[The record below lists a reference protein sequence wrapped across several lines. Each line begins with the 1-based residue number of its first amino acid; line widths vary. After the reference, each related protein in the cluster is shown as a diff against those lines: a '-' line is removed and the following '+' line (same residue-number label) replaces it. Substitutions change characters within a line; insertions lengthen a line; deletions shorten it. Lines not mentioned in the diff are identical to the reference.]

1 MKQWFR
7 KIGYKI
13 AGWMYGRYG
22 NDELSYV
29 LLFTAIACL
38 LISYLPIPFFFLFSI
53 LSYAAIFFS
62 VFRTLSKNLPKRKRE
77 LERYLCIKNKP
88 KNAWQLH
95 KNKKRDKDTH
105 CYFKCKKC
113 RAVLR
118 VPKGKGSIIVTC
130 PRCGER
136 IERIT

>member
-22 NDELSYV
+22 NDELTYV

-77 LERYLCIKNKP
+77 LECYLRIKNKP
-88 KNAWQLH
+88 KNTELVLTGRNMPQILTEYA
-95 KNKKRDKDTH
+95 D
-105 CYFKCKKC
+105 YVSEIKCVKHPYQNGVD
-113 RAVLR
+113 A
-118 VPKGKGSIIVTC
+118 
-130 PRCGER
+130 RCG
-136 IERIT
+136 IDF